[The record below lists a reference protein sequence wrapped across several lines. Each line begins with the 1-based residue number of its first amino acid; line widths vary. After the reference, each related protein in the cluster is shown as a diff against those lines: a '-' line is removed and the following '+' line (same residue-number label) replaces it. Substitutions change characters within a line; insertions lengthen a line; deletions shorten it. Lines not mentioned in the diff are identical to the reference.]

1 MSRLL
6 RTAFT
11 LIELLV
17 VIAIIAILAA
27 ILFPVFAQAR
37 EKARQANCLSQ
48 AKQWGVAS
56 EMYKQD
62 YDGTIVAWSS
72 VGIGANGK
80 PTTIYWSEMLQPY
93 MKNRN
98 IGVCPN
104 DTDPRARSTYFLS
117 YCFNRNVQMGTT
129 AFPSPGDPASDARI
143 RYPTTTIAIQ
153 EWQWTGTD
161 GYTGSD
167 WVGPQSF
174 YQHYLL
180 KPLEKNGDRRH
191 NGGSNYVFFD
201 GHAAWARPETTTYNT
216 NCCPPS
222 KPSNGMTDPINY
234 GDGVH
239 PSWGM

>member
-1 MSRLL
+1 MIRVRLL

-37 EKARQANCLSQ
+37 EKARQSACLSQ
-48 AKQWGVAS
+48 CKQWGIAS

-62 YDGTIVAWSS
+62 YDGTICAWSS
-72 VGIGANGK
+72 KAINDKGK
-80 PTTIYWSEMLQPY
+80 LVDIYWSEMLQPY

-98 IGVCPN
+98 IGVCPDEVN
-104 DTDPRARSTYFLS
+104 QKTRTVSFLS
-117 YCFNRNVQMGTT
+117 YCFNRNVQFGINNT
-129 AFPSPGDPASDARI
+129 PASDGQI
-143 RYPTTTIAIQ
+143 RYPTTTVAIA
-153 EWQWTGTD
+153 EWAGID
-161 GYTGSD
+161 YTGCD
-167 WVGPQSF
+167 WVGPQS
-174 YQHYLL
+174 YYKDWAV
-180 KPLEKNGDRRH
+180 KPVEANGDLRH

-201 GHAAWARPETTTYNT
+201 GHAGWSRPEKTIYNVK
-216 NCCPPS
+216 CCPPAQ
-222 KPSNGMTDPINY
+222 PSNGEKDVLNY